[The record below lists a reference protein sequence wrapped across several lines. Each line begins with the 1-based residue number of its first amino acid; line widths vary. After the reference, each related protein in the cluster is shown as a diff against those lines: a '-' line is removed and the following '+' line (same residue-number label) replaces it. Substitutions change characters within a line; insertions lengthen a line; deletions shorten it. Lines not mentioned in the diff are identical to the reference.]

1 MNTQQ
6 IKRTLE
12 HNSKTAKKFC
22 GVFAADQLPKSLS
35 TFPCGFVAN
44 TDPSTEPGTHWV
56 VFHFP
61 NHKTCEFFDSY
72 GQQPE
77 HYSESFKTY
86 LEPFEWKRNVRKLQ
100 SSWTEVCGHYCI
112 FYLYQRA
119 CGHSMKNIVSMFGNN
134 TLLND
139 RNVSCYVKKYFDIT
153 NKPICGLNQCC
164 KKLFRS

>member
-6 IKRTLE
+6 IKRALE
-12 HNSKTAKKFC
+12 HNPKTVKRFC

-77 HYSESFKTY
+77 HYNESFKTY
-86 LEPFEWKRNVRKLQ
+86 LL
-100 SSWTEVCGHYCI
+100 S
-112 FYLYQRA
+112 
-119 CGHSMKNIVSMFGNN
+119 KNE
-134 TLLND
+134 T
-139 RNVSCYVKKYFDIT
+139 
-153 NKPICGLNQCC
+153 
-164 KKLFRS
+164 

>member
-6 IKRTLE
+6 IKRALE
-12 HNSKTAKKFC
+12 HNSKTAKKFY
-22 GVFAADQLPKSLS
+22 GVFPADQLPKSLS

-44 TDPSTEPGTHWV
+44 MDPSTEPGTHWV
-56 VFHFP
+56 VFYLP
-61 NHKTCEFFDSY
+61 TYNTCEFFDSY
-72 GQQPE
+72 GQQPQ

-86 LEPFEWKRNVRKLQ
+86 LEPFEWEHNVRKLQ
-100 SSWTEVCGHYCI
+100 SSWTDVCGHYCI

-119 CGHSMKNIVSMFGNN
+119 CGYSLNNIVNMFGNN

-153 NKPICGLNQCC
+153 NKPLCGLNQCC
-164 KKLFRS
+164 KKLF

>member
-6 IKRTLE
+6 IERALKHNPKTVKR
-12 HNSKTAKKFC
+12 FC
-22 GVFAADQLPKSLS
+22 GVFPSDRLPKSLS

-61 NHKTCEFFDSY
+61 NPKTCEFFDSY
-72 GQQPE
+72 GQKPE

-86 LEPFEWKRNVRKLQ
+86 LKPFEQERNVRKLQ

-119 CGHSMKNIVSMFGNN
+119 CGHSLNNIVNMFGNN
-134 TLLND
+134 TLSND
-139 RNVSCYVKKYFDIT
+139 RKVSCYVKKYFDIT
-153 NKPICGLNQCC
+153 SKPFCGLNQCC